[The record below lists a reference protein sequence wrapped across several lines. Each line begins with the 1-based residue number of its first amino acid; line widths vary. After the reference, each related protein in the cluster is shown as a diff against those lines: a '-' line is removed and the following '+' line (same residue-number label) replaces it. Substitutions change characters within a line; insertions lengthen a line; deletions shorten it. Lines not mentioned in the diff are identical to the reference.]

1 MDWVLSVAGE
11 ALAALLA
18 AVVLASFGWLAR
30 SLRDLRRE
38 IASGLGQ
45 ADERLDGINA
55 RLVKVETSL
64 GALPN
69 PEELRRFSEALA
81 RLDEGRVRHED
92 LTRVHGRL
100 DAVASDVSALGG
112 RLETIDSSLGRIH
125 DFLLNSK

>member
-30 SLRDLRRE
+30 SLRELRRE

-45 ADERLDGINA
+45 ADERLDGVDA
-55 RLVKVETSL
+55 RLVRVETSL

-81 RLDEGRVRHED
+81 RLDAGRVTHED
-92 LTRVHGRL
+92 LTRVHERL
-100 DAVASDVSALGG
+100 DAVASEVSTLGG
-112 RLETIDSSLGRIH
+112 RLATIDSNVGLIH
-125 DFLLNSK
+125 KFLLRSK